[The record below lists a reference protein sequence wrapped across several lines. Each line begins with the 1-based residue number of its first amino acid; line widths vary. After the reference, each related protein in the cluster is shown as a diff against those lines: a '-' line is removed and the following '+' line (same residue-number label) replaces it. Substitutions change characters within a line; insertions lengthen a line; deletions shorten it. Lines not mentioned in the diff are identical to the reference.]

1 MGKEAKTTEEKPK
14 IRPFNVMDQ
23 TAAHRLALEGFEI
36 LNVIPSNKY
45 ADEAHFIFCFNA
57 TNAFKKRFKE
67 IIAEVESQKAVAEDE
82 QISFEELLRENEK
95 LKSENAELLQKLGE
109 NSSKNSEKN
118 AENEEKTGEKQ
129 VFSSDNSDILDA
141 LARLEALG
149 NCILSNVSA
158 VSFFERL
165 HNKIDKEG

>member
-67 IIAEVESQKAVAEDE
+67 IIAEVESQKSTSEAGS
-82 QISFEELLRENEK
+82 ISFEEMLRENEK
-95 LKSENAELLQKLGE
+95 LKAENAELLQKTGE
-109 NSSKNSEKN
+109 NSSKNSEKT
-118 AENEEKTGEKQ
+118 AENEEKQ

-165 HNKIDKEG
+165 HNKTDKEG

>member
-1 MGKEAKTTEEKPK
+1 MGKEAKTAEEKPK

-36 LNVIPSNKY
+36 LSVIPSNKY

-67 IIAEVESQKAVAEDE
+67 IIAEVESQKAAAEAE
-82 QISFEELLRENEK
+82 RVSFEELLRENEK
-95 LKSENAELLQKLGE
+95 LRTENAELLQKIGE
-109 NSSKNSEKN
+109 NSSKNSEKT
-118 AENEEKTGEKQ
+118 AENEEKQ
-129 VFSSDNSDILDA
+129 VFSSDNSDIIDA

-165 HNKIDKEG
+165 HNKTDKEG

>member
-67 IIAEVESQKAVAEDE
+67 IIAEVESQKAAAEAE
-82 QISFEELLRENEK
+82 RVSFEELLRENEK
-95 LKSENAELLQKLGE
+95 LKAENAELLQKIGE
-109 NSSKNSEKN
+109 NSSKSSEKN
-118 AENEEKTGEKQ
+118 AENEEKQ
-129 VFSSDNSDILDA
+129 AFSSDNSDILDT

-165 HNKIDKEG
+165 HNKNDKEG